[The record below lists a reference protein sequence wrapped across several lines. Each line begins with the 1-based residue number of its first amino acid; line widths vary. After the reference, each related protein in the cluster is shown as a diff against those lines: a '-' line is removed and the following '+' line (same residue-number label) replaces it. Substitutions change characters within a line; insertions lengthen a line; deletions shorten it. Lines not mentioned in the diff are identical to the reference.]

1 MVKLSSLP
9 LNTMLTV
16 AVSDYEITVMDKE
29 DFVQSDY
36 FLDHPC
42 KPWPKVC
49 VAVKQVQ
56 SFNLRDLRNLCE
68 NIGEEAYED
77 WDEHVY
83 DDLKDA
89 PETAAFLKLVERVF
103 ESHPTYYEGENV
115 EIDMVPLRV
124 PKLGGTTDEV

>member
-9 LNTMLTV
+9 LDTMLTV

-49 VAVKQVQ
+49 RAVKEVQ
-56 SFNLRDLRNLCE
+56 SFGLRDLRNLCE

-77 WDEHVY
+77 WDEQVY

-103 ESHPTYYEGENV
+103 EAHPTYYEGEVV
-115 EIDMVPLRV
+115 EIDMIPLRV